1 MDLKKIAISS
11 LSFLTL
17 KEKICLSENLSDF
30 DELLSLSIGDISK
43 ITGRSFKSAKFD
55 SQRISSLV
63 RLGAELMEKQNI
75 KSVCFDEDF
84 ESYPA
89 LLRLIKDPPYMLFYR
104 GNIQLLKKECVSV
117 VGTRKACPESAKAA
131 FEFARDAA
139 KDNLAVVSGL
149 ACGIDSF
156 AHRGALEGGN
166 SCGIFASTA
175 AVLPCGIDTITPN
188 INKGLALEI
197 LRQKG
202 CILSEYIP
210 GTPAENFRF
219 VQRNRIIAALSPSV
233 VIVQAPPSS
242 GALITA
248 EFALDYNRDLVIH
261 KSCLCENALLISK
274 SAESKLALKHKKYIN
289 RVEKYLE
296 EGAPLVN
303 NYFEYTAAK
312 KDAPGVHAFKG
323 TLNKQLNLF
332 S

>member
-17 KEKICLSENLSDF
+17 KEKICLSKSVASF
-30 DELLSLSIGDISK
+30 DELSTLSIDDISK
-43 ITGRSFKSAKFD
+43 IIDRPFKSAKFNGKKL
-55 SQRISSLV
+55 SALV
-63 RLGAELMEKQNI
+63 RFCAELMEKQNI

-84 ESYPA
+84 EYYPA
-89 LLRLIKDPPYMLFYR
+89 LLRIIKDPPYMLFYR
-104 GNIQLLKKECVSV
+104 GNLQVLKKECVSV
-117 VGTRKACPESAKAA
+117 VGTRRVCPESAKAA

-139 KDNLAVVSGL
+139 KDNLTVVSGL
-149 ACGIDSF
+149 AYGIDSL
-156 AHRGALEGGN
+156 AHRGALEGGTVCT
-166 SCGIFASTA
+166 SSGSTV
-175 AVLPCGIDTITPN
+175 AVLPCGIDTIIPS
-188 INKGLALEI
+188 INKSLALEI

-233 VIVQAPPSS
+233 VIVQAPPAS

-261 KSCLCENALLISK
+261 KSCLCENARLISK
-274 SAESKLALKHKKYIN
+274 SAEGKLALKQKKYIN

-303 NYFEYTAAK
+303 NYSEYTAVK
-312 KDAPGVHAFKG
+312 KDAPGAHTFKG

-332 S
+332 G